1 FGGVRLGAA
10 GPAVV
15 GFMRTVNTRGPA
27 SAGSDLQELLQER
40 TTQLLSTQRNYDTLS
55 RMTQLKQQ
63 EADEVPSCH
72 TLQAS
77 TNSHILA
84 HLSPLASQRLTL
96 GVQLEDMAARA
107 MKAECPPPACYLLA
121 GRLQAVQDQLTA
133 LQAEHAKLKYT
144 ASISASSMA
153 STQEQLQSLQQVAE
167 AADFKAAAAQKEA
180 EAWRGSEAT
189 CRVGT
194 SVVYIVRVVF
204 HLILLF
210 HLFNMV
216 FVTRTRLP
224 RGFAGAQSEC
234 ARLRGEVS
242 RSQAGTRAALASL
255 TETQSALSMAQA
267 ATQAAEATGA
277 ELATRLA
284 GREDEIARL
293 KGTIRALEDS
303 LHEAQSSSR
312 ATEVALATSRS
323 QTNVVQG
330 QLHSVTRSLE
340 LTLEGRQQLEGQ
352 LEGLGRELQAVKASL
367 AHAEGRSAQMQAL
380 LADAE
385 EQQQASAAAGTQQ
398 QVPSAAGGKRRS
410 RQGAAGKQQQASS
423 SRQAAEGVK
432 RSSRQG
438 ARLSLLLVALQA
450 VLMKGLEASEGL
462 TRLQVQLASNKAT
475 LTDTRRQLQQAEAD
489 HAVALGAERSRT
501 HRAEQQAAE
510 LAAQAA
516 QTRHK
521 AATFLQHTITRLERS
536 FEALAALQAAVGRGL
551 GLLLERQEHSLGG
564 LTYRLQ
570 VWDAQWLEVQEQI
583 GQMAAKTQQLAA
595 LVAKHST
602 KQASTEQA
610 DAASLEK
617 FRSQVVRLEKLLAA
631 EQTAKAALSQA
642 SRCKH
647 PPENKQVSEENYGSF
662 RAPHAGSLHASLYRR
677 AKQRQEA
684 SHADALAALRTA
696 ADERV
701 EAERLRLSS
710 RLRGIESELHTLKE
724 SSQKERAAAT
734 QLVALER
741 TKMTQQVETALSQ
754 RSELEQE
761 VQQLR
766 AAMLQAEHT
775 QLAQLNLR
783 HAGEVEAL
791 QRQVQDLKMALGSVN
806 SRVVL
811 VWEAH
816 QQLLGDMAVVATHLA
831 SMGWSVR
838 QGEPGAGQA
847 LSQEDGCGAVLLKL
861 AALLRLHFSYITE
874 AVQEVARKP
883 LPQPL
888 PAPSMPGP
896 PQTPG
901 LERPPSADWKLLAR
915 ELKATVA
922 KVLHVEESLAS
933 NMTCMLCLEVLKQP
947 TMCIPCG
954 HNFCKACLHKRG
966 GRCGE
971 CNEDQAVSGTIANG
985 PLEAICSKYDYKLG
999 ALQSIQRAIQKSA
1012 AQPC

>member
-1 FGGVRLGAA
+1 MKGKGR

-63 EADEVPSCH
+63 EADE
-72 TLQAS
+72 LR
-77 TNSHILA
+77 
-84 HLSPLASQRLTL
+84 QRYDEESARAVSL

-107 MKAECPPPACYLLA
+107 MKAEVAA
-121 GRLQAVQDQLTA
+121 SRLQAVQDQLTA
-133 LQAEHAKLKYT
+133 LQAEHAKLNSRQRWLT
-144 ASISASSMA
+144 
-153 STQEQLQSLQQVAE
+153 TPFLPSLQQVAE

-189 CRVGT
+189 CR
-194 SVVYIVRVVF
+194 
-204 HLILLF
+204 
-210 HLFNMV
+210 
-216 FVTRTRLP
+216 
-224 RGFAGAQSEC
+224 SEC

-352 LEGLGRELQAVKASL
+352 LEGLGRELQAVK
-367 AHAEGRSAQMQAL
+367 
-380 LADAE
+380 
-385 EQQQASAAAGTQQ
+385 
-398 QVPSAAGGKRRS
+398 
-410 RQGAAGKQQQASS
+410 
-423 SRQAAEGVK
+423 
-432 RSSRQG
+432 
-438 ARLSLLLVALQA
+438 A

-677 AKQRQEA
+677 VTPGHSFGHR
-684 SHADALAALRTA
+684 R
-696 ADERV
+696 
-701 EAERLRLSS
+701 SS
-710 RLRGIESELHTLKE
+710 DRR
-724 SSQKERAAAT
+724 RAT
-734 QLVALER
+734 QTR
-741 TKMTQQVETALSQ
+741 
-754 RSELEQE
+754 
-761 VQQLR
+761 
-766 AAMLQAEHT
+766 
-775 QLAQLNLR
+775 
-783 HAGEVEAL
+783 
-791 QRQVQDLKMALGSVN
+791 
-806 SRVVL
+806 
-811 VWEAH
+811 
-816 QQLLGDMAVVATHLA
+816 
-831 SMGWSVR
+831 
-838 QGEPGAGQA
+838 
-847 LSQEDGCGAVLLKL
+847 
-861 AALLRLHFSYITE
+861 LLRC
-874 AVQEVARKP
+874 A
-883 LPQPL
+883 
-888 PAPSMPGP
+888 
-896 PQTPG
+896 
-901 LERPPSADWKLLAR
+901 RPPTSGSR
-915 ELKATVA
+915 R
-922 KVLHVEESLAS
+922 
-933 NMTCMLCLEVLKQP
+933 
-947 TMCIPCG
+947 
-954 HNFCKACLHKRG
+954 RG
-966 GRCGE
+966 F
-971 CNEDQAVSGTIANG
+971 A
-985 PLEAICSKYDYKLG
+985 
-999 ALQSIQRAIQKSA
+999 
-1012 AQPC
+1012 

>member
-1 FGGVRLGAA
+1 
-10 GPAVV
+10 
-15 GFMRTVNTRGPA
+15 
-27 SAGSDLQELLQER
+27 
-40 TTQLLSTQRNYDTLS
+40 
-55 RMTQLKQQ
+55 MTQLKQQ
-63 EADEVPSCH
+63 EADE
-72 TLQAS
+72 LR
-77 TNSHILA
+77 
-84 HLSPLASQRLTL
+84 QRYDEESARAVSL

-107 MKAECPPPACYLLA
+107 MKAEAA
-121 GRLQAVQDQLTA
+121 ASRLQAVQDQLTA

-189 CRVGT
+189 CR
-194 SVVYIVRVVF
+194 
-204 HLILLF
+204 
-210 HLFNMV
+210 
-216 FVTRTRLP
+216 
-224 RGFAGAQSEC
+224 SEC

-255 TETQSALSMAQA
+255 KETQSALSKSQA

-352 LEGLGRELQAVKASL
+352 LEGLGRELQAVKA
-367 AHAEGRSAQMQAL
+367 
-380 LADAE
+380 
-385 EQQQASAAAGTQQ
+385 
-398 QVPSAAGGKRRS
+398 
-410 RQGAAGKQQQASS
+410 
-423 SRQAAEGVK
+423 
-432 RSSRQG
+432 
-438 ARLSLLLVALQA
+438 

-489 HAVALGAERSRT
+489 HAVALGAERGRT

-521 AATFLQHTITRLERS
+521 AAAFLQHTITRLERS

-564 LTYRLQ
+564 LIYRLQ
-570 VWDAQWLEVQEQI
+570 VWDAQWLEVQEQV

-602 KQASTEQA
+602 KQTSTEQA

-617 FRSQVVRLEKLLAA
+617 LRSQV
-631 EQTAKAALSQA
+631 
-642 SRCKH
+642 
-647 PPENKQVSEENYGSF
+647 
-662 RAPHAGSLHASLYRR
+662 

-684 SHADALAALRTA
+684 SHVDALAALRTA

-710 RLRGIESELHTLKE
+710 RLRGIESELNTL
-724 SSQKERAAAT
+724 
-734 QLVALER
+734 
-741 TKMTQQVETALSQ
+741 KMTQQVETALSQ
-754 RSELEQE
+754 RSELERE

-791 QRQVQDLKMALGSVN
+791 QRQVQDLKKALGSVN

-816 QQLLGDMAVVATHLA
+816 QQLLGDMAVVAAHLA

-838 QGEPGAGQA
+838 QGEP
-847 LSQEDGCGAVLLKL
+847 
-861 AALLRLHFSYITE
+861 
-874 AVQEVARKP
+874 
-883 LPQPL
+883 
-888 PAPSMPGP
+888 
-896 PQTPG
+896 
-901 LERPPSADWKLLAR
+901 
-915 ELKATVA
+915 
-922 KVLHVEESLAS
+922 
-933 NMTCMLCLEVLKQP
+933 
-947 TMCIPCG
+947 
-954 HNFCKACLHKRG
+954 
-966 GRCGE
+966 
-971 CNEDQAVSGTIANG
+971 
-985 PLEAICSKYDYKLG
+985 
-999 ALQSIQRAIQKSA
+999 
-1012 AQPC
+1012 

>member
-1 FGGVRLGAA
+1 MLLSFGCKDEGEGEGWAPTVALDVLDIFIEAADAGQLLNISAKLVLWRGDACISPALCDGFGGVRLGAA

-15 GFMRTVNTRGPA
+15 SFMRAVNTRGPA

-63 EADEVPSCH
+63 EADE
-72 TLQAS
+72 LR
-77 TNSHILA
+77 
-84 HLSPLASQRLTL
+84 QRYDEESARAVSL

-107 MKAECPPPACYLLA
+107 MKAEAA
-121 GRLQAVQDQLTA
+121 ASRLQAVQDQLTA

-255 TETQSALSMAQA
+255 KETQSALSMAQA

-352 LEGLGRELQAVKASL
+352 LKGLGRELQAVKASL
-367 AHAEGRSAQMQAL
+367 AHTEGRSAQMQAL

-385 EQQQASAAAGTQQ
+385 EQQQASAAAGNQQ
-398 QVPSAAGGKRRS
+398 Q
-410 RQGAAGKQQQASS
+410 
-423 SRQAAEGVK
+423 
-432 RSSRQG
+432 
-438 ARLSLLLVALQA
+438 RLSLLLVASQA

-617 FRSQVVRLEKLLAA
+617 LRSQVVRLEKLLAA

-647 PPENKQVSEENYGSF
+647 PPENKQVSEENDGSF

-724 SSQKERAAAT
+724 SSEKERAAAT

-754 RSELEQE
+754 RSELERE

-816 QQLLGDMAVVATHLA
+816 QQLLGDMAVVAAHLA

-847 LSQEDGCGAVLLKL
+847 LGQEDGCGAVLLKL

-999 ALQSIQRAIQKSA
+999 ALQSIQRAIQNSA